1 VSANEL
7 DALLA
12 GEIARRLPLL
22 ATDGVLEGDRRA
34 ALHSLR
40 GAAGMAGH
48 TELALVLSQLSAR
61 LRAGDEEALA
71 EIRELLE
78 YVRERLERGLSPFD
92 TRWPVPPPG
101 LAASSV
107 DARHR
112 GEYLAAAR
120 DRLGELDSA
129 LASTRDPVA
138 SLEAAQRSVHALKG
152 ASAAVGDDVVAW
164 YCHGLESRL
173 KELPRE
179 VRQASDA
186 LVDLARHR
194 ALLTLLVEDPAR
206 GLEMLRALPEEP
218 APPRASSEAPRPPRR
233 KTQPPSRPPL
243 SEVPAEPNE
252 LRIAER
258 SVERFLEKL
267 ERLDGM
273 HDTLASSSDVARRMA
288 LRLREHR
295 LALLEAL
302 RRIGPARP
310 WGPPA
315 SAVQQIEL
323 TAEGLRRAAARAERG
338 ARTFKSDAGSL
349 RARVTEMRNELYSL
363 RRTQVSSL
371 FDLVARASAR
381 FAETEGKLVRVV
393 TSGGDVSVDRRV
405 AERLLDPVV
414 QLVRNAVAHGIGTPD
429 KRREAGRDP
438 VGTIWL
444 SAERVGVWLR
454 VVVEDDGRGADL
466 VRIRELAIARGI
478 LSPEVASRTEDAD
491 PLLLLF
497 APGLSTAEGA
507 DLLAGR
513 GIGLDLVQNAVR
525 RLGGTISLKNRPGG
539 GLSATLDVPLDQKV
553 IDVLWIEEAG
563 REYALPVGFSGR
575 VLPVAPGAAP
585 QRLCECLGLE
595 ASGPPKLG
603 VEIGVHGLPRVL
615 IGVDGVGAIEEA
627 SVRSIGPLLAAA
639 GPYSGA
645 VLRSDGSLC
654 LALDGVALAARARS
668 LGA

>member
-233 KTQPPSRPPL
+233 
-243 SEVPAEPNE
+243 
-252 LRIAER
+252 
-258 SVERFLEKL
+258 
-267 ERLDGM
+267 
-273 HDTLASSSDVARRMA
+273 
-288 LRLREHR
+288 
-295 LALLEAL
+295 
-302 RRIGPARP
+302 
-310 WGPPA
+310 
-315 SAVQQIEL
+315 
-323 TAEGLRRAAARAERG
+323 
-338 ARTFKSDAGSL
+338 
-349 RARVTEMRNELYSL
+349 
-363 RRTQVSSL
+363 
-371 FDLVARASAR
+371 
-381 FAETEGKLVRVV
+381 
-393 TSGGDVSVDRRV
+393 
-405 AERLLDPVV
+405 
-414 QLVRNAVAHGIGTPD
+414 
-429 KRREAGRDP
+429 
-438 VGTIWL
+438 
-444 SAERVGVWLR
+444 
-454 VVVEDDGRGADL
+454 
-466 VRIRELAIARGI
+466 
-478 LSPEVASRTEDAD
+478 
-491 PLLLLF
+491 
-497 APGLSTAEGA
+497 
-507 DLLAGR
+507 
-513 GIGLDLVQNAVR
+513 
-525 RLGGTISLKNRPGG
+525 
-539 GLSATLDVPLDQKV
+539 
-553 IDVLWIEEAG
+553 
-563 REYALPVGFSGR
+563 
-575 VLPVAPGAAP
+575 
-585 QRLCECLGLE
+585 
-595 ASGPPKLG
+595 
-603 VEIGVHGLPRVL
+603 
-615 IGVDGVGAIEEA
+615 
-627 SVRSIGPLLAAA
+627 
-639 GPYSGA
+639 
-645 VLRSDGSLC
+645 
-654 LALDGVALAARARS
+654 
-668 LGA
+668 

>member
-1 VSANEL
+1 VSSSEV

-12 GEIARRLPLL
+12 GEIARRLPFL
-22 ATDGVLEGDRRA
+22 ATSGVPEGDRRA

-48 TELALVLSQLSAR
+48 TELALVLAQLSAR
-61 LRAGDEEALA
+61 LRAGDEEALP
-71 EIRELLE
+71 EICELLAF
-78 YVRERLERGLSPFD
+78 VKERLERGLSPFD

-101 LAASSV
+101 LAASTV

-129 LASTRDPVA
+129 LSSTFDPVA

-164 YCHGLESRL
+164 YCHGLETRL
-173 KELPRE
+173 RELPRK

-194 ALLTLLVEDPAR
+194 ALLTLLIEDPAR
-206 GLEMLRALPEEP
+206 GLEMLRQLPDEP
-218 APPRASSEAPRPPRR
+218 APERESPPRPPRR

-243 SEVPAEPNE
+243 SDVPAESNE

-349 RARVTEMRNELYSL
+349 RSRVTEMRNELYSL

-381 FAETEGKLVRVV
+381 FAETEGKLVRVI

-414 QLVRNAVAHGIGTPD
+414 QLVRNAVAHGIGTPEQ
-429 KRREAGRDP
+429 RRASGRDP
-438 VGTIWL
+438 TGAIWL

-466 VRIRELAIARGI
+466 ARIRELAVARGI
-478 LSPEVASRTEDAD
+478 LSREVALGTEDAD
-491 PLLLLF
+491 LLLLLF

-513 GIGLDLVQNAVR
+513 GIGLDLVQDAVR
-525 RLGGTISLKNRPGG
+525 RLGGTISLKNRAGG
-539 GLSATLDVPLDQKV
+539 GLVATLDVPLDQKV

-575 VLPVAPGAAP
+575 VLPIAPGASP
-585 QRLCECLGLE
+585 RRLCECLGLG

-603 VEIGVHGLPRVL
+603 VELGVHGLERVL

-654 LALDGVALAARARS
+654 LALDGVALAAKARS
-668 LGA
+668 LGT

>member
-1 VSANEL
+1 MTTEL

-12 GEIARRLPLL
+12 HEIARRLPFFQ
-22 ATDGVLEGDRRA
+22 ASGVSDGDRRA

-48 TELALVLSQLSAR
+48 TELALVLGQLGAR
-61 LRAGDEEALA
+61 LRAGEEGVLS
-71 EIRELLE
+71 ELNELLE
-78 YVRERLERGLSPFD
+78 YVKDRLERGLRPFD

-101 LAASSV
+101 LVPSSV

-120 DRLGELDSA
+120 DRLSELDQA
-129 LASTRDPVA
+129 LSGTADPVA

-164 YCHGLESRL
+164 YCHGLEARL
-173 KELPRE
+173 RELPRE
-179 VRQASDA
+179 VRPASDA
-186 LVDLARHR
+186 LVDLARQR
-194 ALLTLLVEDPAR
+194 AILALLIEDPGR
-206 GLEMLRALPEEP
+206 GLELLRELPD
-218 APPRASSEAPRPPRR
+218 APEHPTTLRPPRR

-243 SEVPAEPNE
+243 SELPNESNE

-273 HDTLASSSDVARRMA
+273 HDMLAASSDVARRMA

-295 LALLEAL
+295 LDVLEAL

-315 SAVQQIEL
+315 SAVQQLEL
-323 TAEGLRRAAARAERG
+323 TAEGLRRAATRAERG
-338 ARTFKSDAGSL
+338 ARTFKSDAVTL
-349 RARVTEMRNELYSL
+349 RSRVTAMRNELYAL
-363 RRTQVSSL
+363 RRTQISSL
-371 FDLVARASAR
+371 FDLVGRACAR
-381 FAETEGKLVRVV
+381 FAETEGKLVRLV

-414 QLVRNAVAHGIGTPD
+414 QLVRNAVAHGISTPEA
-429 KRREAGRDP
+429 RREAGRDP
-438 VGTIWL
+438 TGTIWL

-454 VVVEDDGRGADL
+454 IVVEDDGRGANL
-466 VRIRELAIARGI
+466 SRVRELAVERGM
-478 LSPEVASRTEDAD
+478 LSREVAERTEDAEL
-491 PLLLLF
+491 LLLLF

-513 GIGLDLVQNAVR
+513 GIGLDLVQDAVR
-525 RLGGTISLKNRPGG
+525 RLGGTVSLKNRDGG
-539 GLSATLDVPLDQKV
+539 GLVATLDVPLDQKV
-553 IDVLWIEEAG
+553 VDVLWIEEAG
-563 REYALPVGFSGR
+563 REFALPVGFSGR
-575 VLPVAPGAAP
+575 VLPVVDGASP
-585 QRLCECLGLE
+585 RRLAECLGLE
-595 ASGPPKLG
+595 VSGPPKLA
-603 VEIGVHGLPRVL
+603 VELAVHGLERVV

-639 GPYSGA
+639 GPFSGA

-654 LALDGVALAARARS
+654 LALDGVSLAAKARS